1 MDKEYSIDEI
11 LTAIN
16 DFHVKIKN
24 KRPQKLEIKYKE
36 IDNSGIPKNTLKLIE
51 QAEKKRN

>member
-24 KRPQKLEIKYKE
+24 KTPQKSEMKYIE
-36 IDNSGIPKNTLKLIE
+36 IDNSDIPKNTLKLIE
-51 QAEKKRN
+51 QAEKKGN